1 MRGAPQDGLEQERD
15 GPTLVPMRPLV
26 ARREWMG
33 VRSRARGQVAAMVQ
47 VSEEGNS
54 TGWGPCRWAEEAGSK
69 ESLWMSIN
77 TSFLK
82 TYA

>member
-1 MRGAPQDGLEQERD
+1 MAQSRSGTGR
-15 GPTLVPMRPLV
+15 LVPMRPLA

-33 VRSRARGQVAAMVQ
+33 VRSRAQGQVAAMVQ
-47 VSEEGNS
+47 VSEEGSS
-54 TGWGPCRWAEEAGSK
+54 TGWGPCRWAEEVGSE
-69 ESLWMSIN
+69 ESLRASIN